1 MTKEAAVTKREGH
14 SGRLPS
20 NQGTPLQVLETRCPL
35 TKRLIK
41 ENRSFSTLVHSRLDL
56 IDTHIHTHK
65 HRERGG
71 GVGDRER
78 ERLESIWQGTSAVG
92 LSSSGLGVPLITTTV
107 AAAAA
112 AGKRF
117 YEHKNK
123 QTFYFYQGHSC
134 GNVILCF

>member
-1 MTKEAAVTKREGH
+1 MTKETAVTKREGH

-41 ENRSFSTLVHSRLDL
+41 ENRSLSTLVHTKLGL
-56 IDTHIHTHK
+56 IDTHTHTNTA
-65 HRERGG
+65 REV
-71 GVGDRER
+71 GVGRER
-78 ERLESIWQGTSAVG
+78 EREGLESIWQGTRAVS
-92 LSSSGLGVPLITTTV
+92 LSSSGLGVPLLTTTV

-134 GNVILCF
+134 GNVILCS